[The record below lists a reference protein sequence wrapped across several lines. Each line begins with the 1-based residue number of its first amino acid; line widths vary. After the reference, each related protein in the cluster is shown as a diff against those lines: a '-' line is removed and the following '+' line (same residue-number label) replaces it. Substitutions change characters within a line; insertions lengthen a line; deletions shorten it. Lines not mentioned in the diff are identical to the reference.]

1 MKNLIT
7 EALAKTIM
15 GLVFTFTILG
25 LIAMIFFSLVV
36 LYATLYAYL
45 HVSADI
51 IQQIHQSVD
60 HTKK

>member
-15 GLVFTFTILG
+15 GLVFSLTIVS
-25 LIAMIFFSLVV
+25 LIVMIFFSLVV

-51 IQQIHQSVD
+51 IQQTHQSID
-60 HTKK
+60 PSKK

>member
-15 GLVFTFTILG
+15 GLVFTFTIIS
-25 LIAMIFFSLVV
+25 LIVMFFFSLVV

-51 IQQIHQSVD
+51 IQQTHQSID
-60 HTKK
+60 PSKK

>member
-15 GLVFTFTILG
+15 GLVFSLTIISL
-25 LIAMIFFSLVV
+25 AVMILFSLVV

-51 IQQIHQSVD
+51 IQQTHQSVD

>member
-15 GLVFTFTILG
+15 GLVFSLTIIS
-25 LIAMIFFSLVV
+25 LIVMFFFSSVV

-51 IQQIHQSVD
+51 IQQTHQSID
-60 HTKK
+60 PSKK

>member
-15 GLVFTFTILG
+15 GLVFSLTIIS
-25 LIAMIFFSLVV
+25 LIVMIFFSLVV

-51 IQQIHQSVD
+51 IQQTHQSID
-60 HTKK
+60 PSKK